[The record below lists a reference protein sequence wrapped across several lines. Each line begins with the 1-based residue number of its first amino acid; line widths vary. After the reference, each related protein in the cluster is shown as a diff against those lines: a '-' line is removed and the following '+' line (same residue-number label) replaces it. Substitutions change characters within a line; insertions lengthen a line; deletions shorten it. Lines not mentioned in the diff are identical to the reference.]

1 MLNTKYL
8 VFMKIYISRLAL
20 VETDSAKLCFLYE
33 KMRNMGVCCGS
44 LSYYQYVTYLSC
56 PHSSHNYIMYHL
68 MVSNRRHPW
77 TIETPEALQVRCRLF
92 GVRNLRVR
100 ELGIGKIGKGGIG
113 PPSLLTKGLFSRGK
127 DLSNNRH
134 ASSIRVDDFKLIIR
148 HYKPK
153 SPYDPRAPGSTGYR
167 LQAAGAGEQLMGV
180 GYSQCSR
187 VVWRVT
193 WAPGHST
200 GLSSWNNRC
209 TSSWPLRD
217 QLA

>member
-1 MLNTKYL
+1 MCYATLLWMRLATQSHSFNTH
-8 VFMKIYISRLAL
+8 RLAL

-56 PHSSHNYIMYHL
+56 PHSSHNYI
-68 MVSNRRHPW
+68 
-77 TIETPEALQVRCRLF
+77 
-92 GVRNLRVR
+92 
-100 ELGIGKIGKGGIG
+100 
-113 PPSLLTKGLFSRGK
+113 
-127 DLSNNRH
+127 
-134 ASSIRVDDFKLIIR
+134 
-148 HYKPK
+148 
-153 SPYDPRAPGSTGYR
+153 PRAPGSTGYR